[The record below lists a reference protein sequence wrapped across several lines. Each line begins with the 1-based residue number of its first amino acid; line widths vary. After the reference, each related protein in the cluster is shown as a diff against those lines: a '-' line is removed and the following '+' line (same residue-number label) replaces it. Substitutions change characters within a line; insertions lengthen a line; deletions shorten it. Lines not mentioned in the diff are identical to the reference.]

1 MKKLFFLLLLIPSLS
16 WAKVV
21 VLNCNCEKMDTKY
34 QNSHAYS
41 DLVGCFNNQAEKK
54 QSINIKYLEDEPF
67 ELTFSLTSDYIYK
80 DLKKVNDTEIKFGRI
95 SISDMLGTKIVV
107 KESITINRD
116 NLRAQYKWVQNQ
128 TLSEDEINNL
138 IVDINDWDNIIFD
151 ENYRDF
157 MMINYLS
164 CEISN
169 KKI

>member
-1 MKKLFFLLLLIPSLS
+1 M
-16 WAKVV
+16 
-21 VLNCNCEKMDTKY
+21 NCNCEKMDTKY

-54 QSINIKYLEDEPF
+54 QSINIKYLEDEPI

-95 SISDMLGTKIVV
+95 SITDMLGTKIVV

>member
-1 MKKLFFLLLLIPSLS
+1 
-16 WAKVV
+16 
-21 VLNCNCEKMDTKY
+21 
-34 QNSHAYS
+34 
-41 DLVGCFNNQAEKK
+41 
-54 QSINIKYLEDEPF
+54 
-67 ELTFSLTSDYIYK
+67 
-80 DLKKVNDTEIKFGRI
+80 
-95 SISDMLGTKIVV
+95 MLGTKIVV

>member
-1 MKKLFFLLLLIPSLS
+1 
-16 WAKVV
+16 
-21 VLNCNCEKMDTKY
+21 MDTKY

-54 QSINIKYLEDEPF
+54 QSINIKYLEDEPI

-95 SISDMLGTKIVV
+95 SITDMLGTKIVV

>member
-1 MKKLFFLLLLIPSLS
+1 
-16 WAKVV
+16 
-21 VLNCNCEKMDTKY
+21 MDTKY

-54 QSINIKYLEDEPF
+54 QSINIKYLEDEPI

-95 SISDMLGTKIVV
+95 SIRDIFGTKIVV